1 MTATENRVLAQVLYE
16 IRLLLSGYLGSQIE
30 ADINVR
36 TAAHLAYA
44 LHNDALTVLE
54 GGSFDTADAV
64 RRLEAI
70 DSIIGTKTGTYVAT
84 QLKS

>member
-1 MTATENRVLAQVLYE
+1 MIATEKRVLAQVLYE
-16 IRLLLSGYLGSQIE
+16 IRLLLSRYLGSDIE

-36 TAAHLAYA
+36 AAAHLAYA
-44 LHNDALTVLE
+44 LHNDLLAVLE
-54 GGSFDTADAV
+54 GGSFDTSDAE

-70 DSIIGTKTGTYVAT
+70 DSIIGTKTGTYVAR